1 MILMEVFNMKRTRFT
16 CLALS
21 AMLLLSACQSA
32 GTPAPTDPV
41 TEPPATEAPTSP
53 IITPDITP
61 VYENM
66 YSVALPVTVENYY
79 SENMDL
85 TYSYSYQ
92 TIYLTLQDRDVAEKI
107 IMDFTDRIEKK
118 REISNEIRE
127 LADKAYQANEL
138 IIPYSYEIQYN
149 ITRIDQ
155 GVLSLF
161 GHVVQI
167 GDTPRANSNLISANY
182 DMVTGDVLTVGS
194 ILFHLDTKDDLAELA
209 ATYLEK
215 RNDLQLF
222 DDFRSTVKARFN
234 RDESTDE
241 DFYFSSN
248 GLCFYFAPAEIAPRS
263 NGTVIVEI
271 PYNELTG
278 IIADAYFPA
287 ERTYTVGNID
297 IHKFSDADMDKYQLF
312 PEVIADE
319 GATKLLLTTE
329 TAVQDIRIYEL
340 VWTQDGLAYT
350 QAKNIYASNFLSSDN
365 AILLEAEFSNFR
377 PSYILTYSV
386 NGQATSYYMIADAE
400 TGEISL
406 SSNYTPS

>member
-1 MILMEVFNMKRTRFT
+1 MKKTRFT

-21 AMLLLSACQSA
+21 AMLLLSACQSTGA
-32 GTPAPTDPV
+32 PAPTEPV

-53 IITPDITP
+53 IITPDVTP

-66 YSVALPVTVENYY
+66 YSIALPVTVENYY

-85 TYSYSYQ
+85 IYSYSYQ
-92 TIYLTLQDRDVAEKI
+92 TIYSTLQDRDVAEKI

-118 REISNEIRE
+118 RVISNEIRE
-127 LADKAYQANEL
+127 LADKANQTGDL

-155 GVLSLF
+155 GVFSLF

-167 GDTPRANSNLISANY
+167 GDTPRANSNLVSANY

-194 ILFHLDTKDDLAELA
+194 ILYHLDTKDDLAELA
-209 ATYLEK
+209 AAYLEK

-222 DDFRSTVKARFN
+222 DDFRTTVKARFN

-248 GLCFYFAPAEIAPRS
+248 GLCFYFSPAEIAPRS

-278 IIADAYFPA
+278 IIGDAYFPA

-297 IHKFSDADMDKYQLF
+297 IHSFTDADMDKYQLF

-340 VWTQDGLAYT
+340 VWTQDGLTYT

-386 NGQATSYYMIADAE
+386 NGQATSFYMIADAE